1 MLRSIKVTTAI
12 ADEDILK
19 NVDVQKKNLRAAFY
33 NGREIFTTS
42 QQGNSEK
49 VFSFPVSYDADKK
62 PMCQCNSTADGMSSN
77 NSSAVIYSDSNSMVV
92 RTCGVESTVTFF
104 AQGWATK
111 K

>member
-42 QQGNSEK
+42 
-49 VFSFPVSYDADKK
+49 
-62 PMCQCNSTADGMSSN
+62 
-77 NSSAVIYSDSNSMVV
+77 
-92 RTCGVESTVTFF
+92 
-104 AQGWATK
+104 
-111 K
+111 